1 MKFSYFFVMQKDYHE
16 CFFGFFAFFTWS
28 LQCLRLLDDFRVC
41 DGSVYDE
48 KTLFSGGK
56 FRKKR
61 VVGFFRKKSMLIFSL
76 YFRDS

>member
-1 MKFSYFFVMQKDYHE
+1 MQKDYHE

-28 LQCLRLLDDFRVC
+28 LQCLRLLDDFCVYERSMC
-41 DGSVYDE
+41 DEY
-48 KTLFSGGK
+48 TLFSGGK

-61 VVGFFRKKSMLIFSL
+61 VVGFFSKKSMLIFSL

>member
-1 MKFSYFFVMQKDYHE
+1 MQKDYHE

-28 LQCLRLLDDFRVC
+28 LQCLRLLDDFC
-41 DGSVYDE
+41 VYERSMCDE

-61 VVGFFRKKSMLIFSL
+61 VVGFFSKKSMLIFSL

>member
-16 CFFGFFAFFTWS
+16 CFFGFFVFFTWS
-28 LQCLRLLDDFRVC
+28 LQCLRHLDDFY
-41 DGSVYDE
+41 VYERSMCDE

>member
-1 MKFSYFFVMQKDYHE
+1 MQKDYHE

-28 LQCLRLLDDFRVC
+28 LQCLRLLDDFGVYERSMC
-41 DGSVYDE
+41 DE
-48 KTLFSGGK
+48 NTLFSGGK

-61 VVGFFRKKSMLIFSL
+61 VVGFFSKKSMLIFSL